1 MIKRVTLAAKRIRPI
16 LRHIPQQV
24 KHVSHSIIW
33 QLFPSSFFTKTK
45 EWYALA
51 FWKRKKAVEGR
62 LRNSYFKEFYTKHFE
77 IEDTF
82 YSGKRILDI
91 GCGPRG
97 SLEWAD
103 MALERIGLDPL
114 AKQYLKLGA
123 DKHKTKYVAAYSE
136 SIPFDD
142 DYFDVISSFNS
153 LDHVADIQITISEIK
168 RVLKPG
174 GVFLLLTEL
183 NHAPKIKEPQDFS
196 WDIVHAFL
204 PEFEILNKNHYEK
217 VKGIYE
223 SIHYGIPFNHSDRS
237 KRTGILSAK
246 FRKFG
251 YLDSGK

>member
-1 MIKRVTLAAKRIRPI
+1 MIKRVTFKAKRIRSKLRRIPRKIKRVPRNI
-16 LRHIPQQV
+16 L
-24 KHVSHSIIW
+24 W
-33 QLFPSSFFTKTK
+33 QLFPTKTK
-45 EWYALA
+45 EWYALGS
-51 FWKRKKAVEGR
+51 WKRKKAVEGR
-62 LRNSYFKEFYTKHFE
+62 LKNSHFKEFHTKHFE
-77 IEDTF
+77 IEDSF

-123 DKHKTKYVAAYSE
+123 DEHKTKYVAAYSE

-153 LDHVADIQITISEIK
+153 LDHVADVQITISEIK

-174 GVFLLLTEL
+174 GEFLLLTEL
-183 NHAPKIKEPQDFS
+183 NHKPKIREPQDFS

-204 PEFEILNKNHYEK
+204 PEFEILNEKHYEMK
-217 VKGIYE
+217 VKGMYE
-223 SIHYGIPFNHSDRS
+223 SIRYGIPFNHSDRS

-251 YLDSGK
+251 YLTFGK